1 MSNSEQNIAEV
12 NAITIRDLIYRYNKS
27 MDPVLNIKDWQ
38 VQTGQHVFVHG
49 RSGTGK
55 STLLNLLAGILSS
68 QQGSIEIFGHSLSA
82 LSARQRDAFRA
93 KHIGMVFQQFNLVSY
108 LSVLD
113 NIQLAAHFSATSSE
127 VVRQRCIELFKYLKL
142 DIDLLNRQADSLS
155 VGQQQRVA
163 IVRAFINE
171 PRLLI
176 VDEPTS
182 ALDSEAKAGFMQ
194 LLMPLI
200 EQADTTLIFVS
211 HDETLRPFFSHH
223 ISMSDLNCLD
233 VEHVN

>member
-1 MSNSEQNIAEV
+1 
-12 NAITIRDLIYRYNKS
+12 
-27 MDPVLNIKDWQ
+27 
-38 VQTGQHVFVHG
+38 VFVHG

-68 QQGSIEIFGHSLSA
+68 KQGSIDIFGQSLSA

-93 KHIGMVFQQFNLVSY
+93 QHIGMVFQQFNLVSY
-108 LSVLD
+108 LSVLE
-113 NIQLAAHFSATSSE
+113 NIQLAAHFAATSSE
-127 VVRQRCIELFKYLKL
+127 VVKQRCIELFNCLKL
-142 DIDLLNRQADSLS
+142 DIGLLNRSADTLS

-163 IVRAFINE
+163 IVRALINQ

-194 LLMPLI
+194 LLMSLI

-211 HDETLRPFFSHH
+211 HDETLRPFFSRH

-233 VEHVN
+233 AEHVN